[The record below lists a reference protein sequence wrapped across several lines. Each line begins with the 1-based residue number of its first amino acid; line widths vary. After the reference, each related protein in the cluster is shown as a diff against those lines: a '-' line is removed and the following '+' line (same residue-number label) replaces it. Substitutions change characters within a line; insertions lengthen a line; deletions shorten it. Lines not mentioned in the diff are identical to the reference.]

1 MFNLDLRTH
10 KNPVWNTEFDKEL
23 DRFFDVFSK
32 QDFFAPACEIVDNEK
47 FYSVSLDMPGIK
59 EEDIDLEVK
68 ENKLAISAERKF
80 VRDEKDTVLRSE
92 RHYGSYARVFSLPQ
106 DVKPDA
112 IEAKFENGV
121 LSVLLP
127 KEEKAQPRKIA
138 INGNV
143 KKPEIAQ

>member
-10 KNPVWNTEFDKEL
+10 KNPVWNNDLDREL

-32 QDFFAPACEIVDNEK
+32 QDYFAPACEIVDNEK
-47 FYSVSLDMPGIK
+47 FYSIALDMPGIK

-68 ENKLAISAERKF
+68 ENKLTISAERKL
-80 VRDEKDTVLRSE
+80 VREEKDNVLRSE

-106 DVKPDA
+106 DVKADS

-121 LSVLLP
+121 LEVVLP